1 MANAPVNDWKVPTR
15 TTGLVLFCC
24 WLAILAEGY
33 DVGVLGAVLPALAE
47 YKEWNLSPLQL
58 GGLGSYAL
66 IGMLIGAL
74 FIGTL
79 SDLVGRKRMLLASMV
94 IFTLTQAGAAWAPT
108 PELFGLF
115 RLIGGLGMGGVIP
128 VAAALTI
135 EYSAP
140 NKRSYNY
147 GLMYSGYSLGIVAA
161 ALAALF
167 VLPSGG
173 WRAVIAIGAAPIVL
187 LPIIWKFLPESL
199 EYLESKGRR
208 AEAKVLA
215 AKLQIADYRPMVPVA
230 PSGVQVADPWWKTI
244 TTMFSRKYLQSTV
257 FFWISLFCG
266 LVLVYGLN
274 TWLPSIMKKAGYDLG
289 SSLTFLLV
297 FSLASAIGGLIL
309 GRAADKYGKKLI
321 LVVFY
326 ILGGLGIMLLVFP
339 NTMVVNLLFVAFAGV
354 GSISTSLVLTGYIA
368 DYYPAKIRGTATGW
382 ALSFARLGAISGPLI
397 GGWIAGSKLPFGYN
411 FAIFAGIAVLAAGAV
426 AMIPKR
432 RTEEPVRASA
442 AEGGGQESRMQES
455 RVLDGDAEGESATA
469 GVR

>member
-1 MANAPVNDWKVPTR
+1 MATTTVNDWKVPTR

-47 YKEWNLSPLQL
+47 YKEWSLSPLEL

-79 SDLVGRKRMLLASMV
+79 SDLIGRKKMLIASML
-94 IFTLTQAGAAWAPT
+94 IFSLTQAGAAWAPT

-115 RLIGGLGMGGVIP
+115 RLVGGLGMGGVIP

-140 NKRSYNY
+140 NKRSFNY

-167 VLPSGG
+167 VLPTGG
-173 WRAVIAIGAAPIVL
+173 WRVVIFIGAVPVVL
-187 LPIIWKFLPESL
+187 VPVIWKFLPESL
-199 EYLESKGRR
+199 EFLESKGRK
-208 AEAKVLA
+208 AEARALA
-215 AKLQIADYRPMVPVA
+215 GKLRITDYVPVVPVA
-230 PSGVQVADPWWKTI
+230 SAEQGSSQDPWWKTI
-244 TTMFSRKYLQSTV
+244 TTMFSPTYLRSTV

-266 LVLVYGLN
+266 LLLVYGLN

-339 NTMVVNLLFVAFAGV
+339 NTMVVNLLFVAFAGI

-382 ALSFARLGAISGPLI
+382 ALSFARLGAISGPLM
-397 GGWIAGSKLPFGYN
+397 GGWIAGSNLPFEAN
-411 FAIFAGIAVLAAGAV
+411 FLIFAGIAMLAAGAV
-426 AMIPKR
+426 VMIPKPKSAHPLPAPSGDPD
-432 RTEEPVRASA
+432 EEN
-442 AEGGGQESRMQES
+442 
-455 RVLDGDAEGESATA
+455 TA
-469 GVR
+469 LEAH

>member
-1 MANAPVNDWKVPTR
+1 MAAAPVNTWNVPKR
-15 TTGLVLFCC
+15 TTGVVLLCC

-47 YKEWNLSPLQL
+47 YKEWNLSPLAL

-79 SDLVGRKRMLLASMV
+79 SDLVGRKKMLLASMV
-94 IFTLTQAGAAWAPT
+94 IFTITQAGAAWAPT
-108 PELFGLF
+108 PELFGIF

-167 VLPSGG
+167 VLPLGG
-173 WRAVIAIGAAPIVL
+173 WRAVIAIGAAPVVL
-187 LPIIWKFLPESL
+187 LPVIWKFLPESL
-199 EYLESKGRR
+199 EYLESKGRGS
-208 AEAKVLA
+208 EAKSLA
-215 AKLQIADYRPMVPVA
+215 AKLGITDYRPVVA
-230 PSGVQVADPWWKTI
+230 ANPTGSQAADPWWKTI
-244 TTMFSRKYLQSTV
+244 TTMFSLQYLRSTV

-266 LVLVYGLN
+266 LLLVYGLN

-297 FSLASAIGGLIL
+297 FSLASAIGGLLL

-368 DYYPAKIRGTATGW
+368 DYYPAKVRGTATGW

-397 GGWIAGSKLPFGYN
+397 GGWIAGSKLPFEAN
-411 FAIFAGIAVLAAGAV
+411 FGIFAGIAVLAAAAV
-426 AMIPKR
+426 ALIPKPQP
-432 RTEEPVRASA
+432 EVPVA
-442 AEGGGQESRMQES
+442 A
-455 RVLDGDAEGESATA
+455 VDVDPDDAAVGA
-469 GVR
+469 R

>member
-1 MANAPVNDWKVPTR
+1 MATAPVNNWNVPQK

-33 DVGVLGAVLPALAE
+33 DVGVLGAILPALAE
-47 YKEWNLSPLQL
+47 YKEWNLSPLAL

-79 SDLVGRKRMLLASMV
+79 SDLVGRKKMLLASMA

-167 VLPSGG
+167 VLPMGG
-173 WRAVIAIGAAPIVL
+173 WRAVVAIGAAPVVL
-187 LPIIWKFLPESL
+187 IPIIWKFLPESL
-199 EYLESKGRR
+199 EFLESKGRKT
-208 AEAKVLA
+208 EAKALA
-215 AKLQIADYRPMVPVA
+215 TKLNISNYAPVVAVA
-230 PSGVQVADPWWKTI
+230 PNAGVQADPWWKTI
-244 TTMFSRKYLQSTV
+244 TTMFSKKYLRSTV

-297 FSLASAIGGLIL
+297 FSLASAIGGLLL

-368 DYYPAKIRGTATGW
+368 DYYPAKVRGTATGW

-397 GGWIAGSKLPFGYN
+397 GGWIAGSKLPFEAN

-426 AMIPKR
+426 AMIPKPQP
-432 RTEEPVRASA
+432 EVPVAVVDVDPDDATVSA
-442 AEGGGQESRMQES
+442 R
-455 RVLDGDAEGESATA
+455 
-469 GVR
+469 

>member
-1 MANAPVNDWKVPTR
+1 MATAPVNDWNVPKK

-33 DVGVLGAVLPALAE
+33 DVGVLGAILPALAE
-47 YKEWNLSPLQL
+47 YKEWNLSPLAL

-79 SDLVGRKRMLLASMV
+79 SDLVGRKKMLLASMA

-167 VLPSGG
+167 VLPMGG
-173 WRAVIAIGAAPIVL
+173 WRAVIAIGAAPVVL
-187 LPIIWKFLPESL
+187 IPVIWKFLPESL
-199 EYLESKGRR
+199 EFLESKGRKS
-208 AEAKVLA
+208 EAKALA
-215 AKLQIADYRPMVPVA
+215 AKLNISNYKPVVAVA
-230 PSGVQVADPWWKTI
+230 PAVPAAQGGLVDPWWKTI
-244 TTMFSRKYLQSTV
+244 TTMFSRKYLRSTV

-297 FSLASAIGGLIL
+297 FSLASAIGGLLL

-368 DYYPAKIRGTATGW
+368 DYYPAKVRGTATGW

-397 GGWIAGSKLPFGYN
+397 GGWIAGSKLPFEAN

-426 AMIPKR
+426 AMIPKPQP
-432 RTEEPVRASA
+432 EVAVAAVDVDPNDAAVSA
-442 AEGGGQESRMQES
+442 R
-455 RVLDGDAEGESATA
+455 
-469 GVR
+469 

>member
-1 MANAPVNDWKVPTR
+1 MATAPVNNWNVPKK

-33 DVGVLGAVLPALAE
+33 DVGVLGAILPALAE
-47 YKEWNLSPLQL
+47 YKEWNLSPLAL

-79 SDLVGRKRMLLASMV
+79 SDLVGRKKMLLASMV
-94 IFTLTQAGAAWAPT
+94 IFTITQAGAAWAPT
-108 PELFGLF
+108 PELFGIF

-167 VLPSGG
+167 VLPVGG
-173 WRAVIAIGAAPIVL
+173 WRAVIAIGAAPVVL

-199 EYLESKGRR
+199 EFLESKGRKS
-208 AEAKVLA
+208 EAKALA
-215 AKLQIADYRPMVPVA
+215 AKLNIADYKPVVPVA
-230 PSGVQVADPWWKTI
+230 PAAGVQADPWWKTI
-244 TTMFSRKYLQSTV
+244 TTMFSRKYLRSTV

-297 FSLASAIGGLIL
+297 FSLASAIGGLLL

-368 DYYPAKIRGTATGW
+368 DYYPAKVRGTATGW

-397 GGWIAGSKLPFGYN
+397 GGWIAGSKLPFEAN

-426 AMIPKR
+426 AMIPKPQP
-432 RTEEPVRASA
+432 EAPIAAVDVDPDDVALSA
-442 AEGGGQESRMQES
+442 R
-455 RVLDGDAEGESATA
+455 
-469 GVR
+469 

>member
-1 MANAPVNDWKVPTR
+1 MDPGVGCCIGFGEVAVATAPVNDWNVPKK

-47 YKEWNLSPLQL
+47 YKEWNLSPLAL

-79 SDLVGRKRMLLASMV
+79 SDLVGRKKMLLASMV
-94 IFTLTQAGAAWAPT
+94 IFTITQAGAAWAPT

-140 NKRSYNY
+140 NKRSFNY

-167 VLPSGG
+167 VLPLGG

-187 LPIIWKFLPESL
+187 LPVIWKFLPESL
-199 EYLESKGRR
+199 EYLETKGRR
-208 AEAKVLA
+208 SEAKALA
-215 AKLQIADYRPMVPVA
+215 ATLQIADYRPVVPAAPVA
-230 PSGVQVADPWWKTI
+230 NGGPADPWWKTI
-244 TTMFSRKYLQSTV
+244 TTMFSRKYLRSTV

-297 FSLASAIGGLIL
+297 FSLASAIGGLLL

-368 DYYPAKIRGTATGW
+368 DYYPAKVRGTATGW

-397 GGWIAGSKLPFGYN
+397 GGWIAGSKLPFEAN

-426 AMIPKR
+426 AMIPKPQP
-432 RTEEPVRASA
+432 EVPVA
-442 AEGGGQESRMQES
+442 AVDVDPDDVTVST
-455 RVLDGDAEGESATA
+455 V
-469 GVR
+469 

>member
-1 MANAPVNDWKVPTR
+1 MATAPVNDWNVPKK

-47 YKEWNLSPLQL
+47 YKEWNLSPLAL

-79 SDLVGRKRMLLASMV
+79 SDLVGRKKMLLASMV
-94 IFTLTQAGAAWAPT
+94 IFTITQAGAAWAPT
-108 PELFGLF
+108 PELFGIF

-167 VLPSGG
+167 VLPLGG

-199 EYLESKGRR
+199 EYLESKGRKS
-208 AEAKVLA
+208 EAKALA
-215 AKLQIADYRPMVPVA
+215 ASLQIANYRPVVPAAPVA
-230 PSGVQVADPWWKTI
+230 QGGPADPWWKTI
-244 TTMFSRKYLQSTV
+244 TTMFSRKYLRSTV

-297 FSLASAIGGLIL
+297 FSLASAIGGLLL
-309 GRAADKYGKKLI
+309 GRAADRYGKKLI

-368 DYYPAKIRGTATGW
+368 DYYPAKVRGTATGW

-397 GGWIAGSKLPFGYN
+397 GGWIAGSKLPFEAN

-426 AMIPKR
+426 ALIPKPQP
-432 RTEEPVRASA
+432 EVPVA
-442 AEGGGQESRMQES
+442 AVE
-455 RVLDGDAEGESATA
+455 VDPDDAAVST
-469 GVR
+469 R

>member
-1 MANAPVNDWKVPTR
+1 MAAAPVNTWNVPKR
-15 TTGLVLFCC
+15 TTGVVLFCC

-47 YKEWNLSPLQL
+47 YKEWNLSPLAL

-79 SDLVGRKRMLLASMV
+79 SDLVGRKKMLLASMI
-94 IFTLTQAGAAWAPT
+94 IFTVTQAGAAWAPT
-108 PELFGLF
+108 PELFGFF
-115 RLIGGLGMGGVIP
+115 RLVGGLGMGGVIP

-161 ALAALF
+161 ALAALL
-167 VLPSGG
+167 VLPMGG
-173 WRAVIAIGAAPIVL
+173 WRMVIAIGAAPVVL
-187 LPIIWKFLPESL
+187 LPVIWKFLPESL
-199 EYLESKGRR
+199 EYLESKGRGS
-208 AEAKVLA
+208 EAKALA
-215 AKLQIADYRPMVPVA
+215 AKLGITDYKPVVPVA
-230 PSGVQVADPWWKTI
+230 PTAAQAADPWWKTI
-244 TTMFSRKYLQSTV
+244 TAMFSMRYLRSTV

-266 LVLVYGLN
+266 LLLVYGLN

-297 FSLASAIGGLIL
+297 FSLASAIGGLLL

-339 NTMVVNLLFVAFAGV
+339 NTMVVNLLFVAFAGI

-368 DYYPAKIRGTATGW
+368 DYYPAKVRGTATGW

-397 GGWIAGSKLPFGYN
+397 GGWIAGSKLPFEAN
-411 FAIFAGIAVLAAGAV
+411 FAIFAGIAVLAAVAV
-426 AMIPKR
+426 ALIPKPQP
-432 RTEEPVRASA
+432 EQPVA
-442 AEGGGQESRMQES
+442 AEDP
-455 RVLDGDAEGESATA
+455 DGRNAAIGA
-469 GVR
+469 R

>member
-1 MANAPVNDWKVPTR
+1 MAAAPLNTWNVPKR
-15 TTGLVLFCC
+15 TTGVVLLCC

-47 YKEWNLSPLQL
+47 YKEWNLSPLAL

-79 SDLVGRKRMLLASMV
+79 SDLVGRKKMLLASMI
-94 IFTLTQAGAAWAPT
+94 IFTVTQAGAAWAPT

-167 VLPSGG
+167 VLPLGG
-173 WRAVIAIGAAPIVL
+173 WRAVIAIGAAPVIL
-187 LPIIWKFLPESL
+187 LPVIWKFLPESL
-199 EYLESKGRR
+199 EYLESKGRSS
-208 AEAKVLA
+208 EAKTLA
-215 AKLQIADYRPMVPVA
+215 ARLGITDYRPVVA
-230 PSGVQVADPWWKTI
+230 AKPISNQAADPWWKTI
-244 TTMFSRKYLQSTV
+244 TTMFSLQYLRSTV

-266 LVLVYGLN
+266 LLLVYGLN

-297 FSLASAIGGLIL
+297 FSLASAIGGLLL

-339 NTMVVNLLFVAFAGV
+339 NTMVVNLLLVAFAGV

-368 DYYPAKIRGTATGW
+368 DYYPAKVRGTATGW

-397 GGWIAGSKLPFGYN
+397 GGWIAGSKLPFEAN
-411 FAIFAGIAVLAAGAV
+411 FGIFAGIAVLAAAAV
-426 AMIPKR
+426 ALIPKPQQEAR
-432 RTEEPVRASA
+432 VTE
-442 AEGGGQESRMQES
+442 GK
-455 RVLDGDAEGESATA
+455 ATA
-469 GVR
+469 DPDEQDAAVSVG

>member
-1 MANAPVNDWKVPTR
+1 MANAPANDWKVPTR

-47 YKEWNLSPLQL
+47 YKEWNLSPLAL

-66 IGMLIGAL
+66 VGMLIGAL

-79 SDLVGRKRMLLASMV
+79 SDLVGRKKMLLASMA
-94 IFTLTQAGAAWAPT
+94 IFTVTQAGAAWAPT

-140 NKRSYNY
+140 NRRSFNY

-167 VLPSGG
+167 VLPLGG
-173 WRAVIAIGAAPIVL
+173 WRAVIAIGAAPVVL
-187 LPIIWKFLPESL
+187 IPIIWKFLPESL
-199 EYLESKGRR
+199 EYFESKGRR
-208 AEAKVLA
+208 TEAKALA
-215 AKLQIADYRPMVPVA
+215 AKLQIADYRPVALPVPAASGSVA
-230 PSGVQVADPWWKTI
+230 EPWWKTI
-244 TTMFSRKYLQSTV
+244 TTMFSGKYLRSTV

-397 GGWIAGSKLPFGYN
+397 GGWIAGSKLPFEAN
-411 FAIFAGIAVLAAGAV
+411 FGIFAGIAVLAAAAV
-426 AMIPKR
+426 ALIPKPQPEPMVAAAAAGSDP
-432 RTEEPVRASA
+432 EE
-442 AEGGGQESRMQES
+442 
-455 RVLDGDAEGESATA
+455 ESAGIGA
-469 GVR
+469 R

>member
-1 MANAPVNDWKVPTR
+1 MATAPVNNWNVPQK

-33 DVGVLGAVLPALAE
+33 DVGVLGAILPALAE
-47 YKEWNLSPLQL
+47 YKEWNLSPLAL

-79 SDLVGRKRMLLASMV
+79 SDLVGRKKMLLASMA

-167 VLPSGG
+167 VLPMGG
-173 WRAVIAIGAAPIVL
+173 WRAVVAIGAAPVVL
-187 LPIIWKFLPESL
+187 IPIIWKFLPESL
-199 EYLESKGRR
+199 EFLESKGRKT
-208 AEAKVLA
+208 EAKALA
-215 AKLQIADYRPMVPVA
+215 TKLNISNYAPVVAVA
-230 PSGVQVADPWWKTI
+230 PKAGVQADPWWKTI
-244 TTMFSRKYLQSTV
+244 TTMFSKKYLRSTV

-297 FSLASAIGGLIL
+297 FSLASAIGGLLL

-368 DYYPAKIRGTATGW
+368 DYYPAKVRGTATGW

-397 GGWIAGSKLPFGYN
+397 GGWIAGSKLPFEAN

-426 AMIPKR
+426 AMIPKPQP
-432 RTEEPVRASA
+432 EVPVAVVDVDPDDATVSA
-442 AEGGGQESRMQES
+442 R
-455 RVLDGDAEGESATA
+455 
-469 GVR
+469 

>member
-1 MANAPVNDWKVPTR
+1 MATTPVNDWNVPKK

-47 YKEWNLSPLQL
+47 YKEWNLSPLAL

-79 SDLVGRKRMLLASMV
+79 SDLVGRKKMLLASMV
-94 IFTLTQAGAAWAPT
+94 IFTITQAGAAWAPT
-108 PELFGLF
+108 PELFGIF

-167 VLPSGG
+167 VLPLGG

-199 EYLESKGRR
+199 EYLESKGRKS
-208 AEAKVLA
+208 EAKALA
-215 AKLQIADYRPMVPVA
+215 ASLRIANYRPVVPAAPVA
-230 PSGVQVADPWWKTI
+230 QGGPVDPWWKTI
-244 TTMFSRKYLQSTV
+244 TTMFSRKYLRSTV

-297 FSLASAIGGLIL
+297 FSLASAIGGLLL
-309 GRAADKYGKKLI
+309 GRAADRYGKKLI

-368 DYYPAKIRGTATGW
+368 DYYPAKVRGTATGW

-397 GGWIAGSKLPFGYN
+397 GGWIAGSKLPFEAN

-426 AMIPKR
+426 ALIPKPQP
-432 RTEEPVRASA
+432 EVPVTAVEVDPDDA
-442 AEGGGQESRMQES
+442 AVSTR
-455 RVLDGDAEGESATA
+455 
-469 GVR
+469 

>member
-1 MANAPVNDWKVPTR
+1 MATAPLNTWNVPR
-15 TTGLVLFCC
+15 KTTGLVLFCC

-33 DVGVLGAVLPALAE
+33 DVGVLGAILPALAE
-47 YKEWNLSPLQL
+47 YKEWNLSPLAL

-79 SDLVGRKRMLLASMV
+79 SDLVGRKKMLLASMA

-167 VLPSGG
+167 VLPMGG
-173 WRAVIAIGAAPIVL
+173 WRAVIAIGAAPVVL
-187 LPIIWKFLPESL
+187 IPIIWKFLPESL
-199 EYLESKGRR
+199 EFLESKGRKS
-208 AEAKVLA
+208 EAKALA
-215 AKLQIADYRPMVPVA
+215 TKLNISNYTPVFAVA
-230 PSGVQVADPWWKTI
+230 PKAGVQADPWWKTI
-244 TTMFSRKYLQSTV
+244 TTMFSRKYLRSTV

-297 FSLASAIGGLIL
+297 FSLASAIGGLLL

-368 DYYPAKIRGTATGW
+368 DYYPAKVRGTATGW

-397 GGWIAGSKLPFGYN
+397 GGWIAGSKLPFEAN

-426 AMIPKR
+426 AMIPKPQP
-432 RTEEPVRASA
+432 EVPVA
-442 AEGGGQESRMQES
+442 A
-455 RVLDGDAEGESATA
+455 VDVDPDDATVGA
-469 GVR
+469 R

>member
-1 MANAPVNDWKVPTR
+1 MAAAPATSWNVPKR
-15 TTGLVLFCC
+15 STGIVLFCC

-47 YKEWNLSPLQL
+47 YKEWNLSPLAL

-66 IGMLIGAL
+66 VGMLIGAL

-79 SDLVGRKRMLLASMV
+79 SDLVGRKKMLLASMA

-115 RLIGGLGMGGVIP
+115 RLVGGLGMGGVIP

-140 NKRSYNY
+140 NKRSFNY

-167 VLPSGG
+167 VLPLGG
-173 WRAVIAIGAAPIVL
+173 WRAVVAIGALPFL
-187 LPIIWKFLPESL
+187 LIPVIWKLLPESL

-208 AEAKVLA
+208 SEAKALA
-215 AKLQIADYRPMVPVA
+215 AKLRITDYAPVA
-230 PSGVQVADPWWKTI
+230 APAPAAGGAAAEPWWRTI
-244 TTMFSRKYLQSTV
+244 TTMFSSKYLRSTV

-297 FSLASAIGGLIL
+297 FSLASAIGGLLL

-368 DYYPAKIRGTATGW
+368 DYYPAKVRGTATGW

-397 GGWIAGSKLPFGYN
+397 GGWIAGSKLPFEAN
-411 FAIFAGIAVLAAGAV
+411 FAIFAGIAVLAAAAV
-426 AMIPKR
+426 AMIPKPQP
-432 RTEEPVRASA
+432 EPVVFSTTA
-442 AEGGGQESRMQES
+442 
-455 RVLDGDAEGESATA
+455 DGDPDEEVA
-469 GVR
+469 GIGAR

>member
-1 MANAPVNDWKVPTR
+1 MAAASVNTWNVPKR
-15 TTGLVLFCC
+15 TTGVVLFCC

-47 YKEWNLSPLQL
+47 YKEWNLSPLAL

-79 SDLVGRKRMLLASMV
+79 SDLVGRKKMLLASMA

-108 PELFGLF
+108 PEIFGIF

-167 VLPSGG
+167 VLPLGG
-173 WRAVIAIGAAPIVL
+173 WRAVIAIGAVPVL
-187 LPIIWKFLPESL
+187 LIPVIWKFLPESL

-208 AEAKVLA
+208 SEAEALA
-215 AKLQIADYRPMVPVA
+215 SKLRISDYRPTVA
-230 PSGVQVADPWWKTI
+230 AATPGSKTAPADPWWKTI
-244 TTMFSRKYLQSTV
+244 TTMFSLKYLRSTV

-309 GRAADKYGKKLI
+309 GRAADRYGKKLI

-339 NTMVVNLLFVAFAGV
+339 NTMVVNLLFVAFAGI

-368 DYYPAKIRGTATGW
+368 DYYPAKVRGTATGW

-397 GGWIAGSKLPFGYN
+397 GGWIAGSKLPFEAN
-411 FAIFAGIAVLAAGAV
+411 FAIFAGIAVVAAAAV
-426 AMIPKR
+426 ALIPKPQP
-432 RTEEPVRASA
+432 EQPVAAASTDPE
-442 AEGGGQESRMQES
+442 AE
-455 RVLDGDAEGESATA
+455 DANVPA
-469 GVR
+469 R

>member
-1 MANAPVNDWKVPTR
+1 MATAPLNTWNVPR
-15 TTGLVLFCC
+15 KTTGLVLFCC

-33 DVGVLGAVLPALAE
+33 DVGVLGAILPALAE
-47 YKEWNLSPLQL
+47 YKEWNLSPLAL

-79 SDLVGRKRMLLASMV
+79 SDLVGRKKMLLASMA

-167 VLPSGG
+167 VLPMGG
-173 WRAVIAIGAAPIVL
+173 WRAVIAIGAAPVVL
-187 LPIIWKFLPESL
+187 IPIIWKFLPESL
-199 EYLESKGRR
+199 EFLESKGRKT
-208 AEAKVLA
+208 EAKALA
-215 AKLQIADYRPMVPVA
+215 TKLNISNYTPVVAVA
-230 PSGVQVADPWWKTI
+230 PKAGVQADPWWKTI
-244 TTMFSRKYLQSTV
+244 TTMFSRKYLRSTV

-297 FSLASAIGGLIL
+297 FSLASAIGGLLL

-368 DYYPAKIRGTATGW
+368 DYYPAKVRGTATGW

-397 GGWIAGSKLPFGYN
+397 GGWIAGSKLPFEAN

-426 AMIPKR
+426 AMIPKPQP
-432 RTEEPVRASA
+432 EVPVAAVDVDPDDVAVSA
-442 AEGGGQESRMQES
+442 R
-455 RVLDGDAEGESATA
+455 
-469 GVR
+469 

>member
-1 MANAPVNDWKVPTR
+1 MATAPVNNWNVPKK

-33 DVGVLGAVLPALAE
+33 DVGVLGAILPALAE
-47 YKEWNLSPLQL
+47 YKEWNLSPLAL

-79 SDLVGRKRMLLASMV
+79 SDLVGRKKMLLASMV
-94 IFTLTQAGAAWAPT
+94 IFTITQAGAAWAPT
-108 PELFGLF
+108 PELFGIF

-167 VLPSGG
+167 VLPVGG
-173 WRAVIAIGAAPIVL
+173 WRAVIAIGAAPVVL

-199 EYLESKGRR
+199 EFLESKGRKS
-208 AEAKVLA
+208 EAKALA
-215 AKLQIADYRPMVPVA
+215 AKLNIADYKPVVPVA
-230 PSGVQVADPWWKTI
+230 PAAGVQADPWWKTI
-244 TTMFSRKYLQSTV
+244 TTMFSRKYLRSTV

-297 FSLASAIGGLIL
+297 FSLASAIGGLLL

-368 DYYPAKIRGTATGW
+368 DYYPAKVRGTATGW

-397 GGWIAGSKLPFGYN
+397 GGWIAGSKLPFEAN

-426 AMIPKR
+426 AMIPKPQPEAP
-432 RTEEPVRASA
+432 TAAVDVDPDDVALSA
-442 AEGGGQESRMQES
+442 R
-455 RVLDGDAEGESATA
+455 
-469 GVR
+469 

>member
-1 MANAPVNDWKVPTR
+1 MDPGVGCCIGFGEVAVATAPVNDWNVPKK

-47 YKEWNLSPLQL
+47 YKEWNLSPLAL

-79 SDLVGRKRMLLASMV
+79 SDLVGRKKMLLASMV
-94 IFTLTQAGAAWAPT
+94 IFTITQAGAAWAPT

-140 NKRSYNY
+140 NKRSFNY

-167 VLPSGG
+167 VLPLGG

-187 LPIIWKFLPESL
+187 LPVIWKFLPESL
-199 EYLESKGRR
+199 EYLETKGRR
-208 AEAKVLA
+208 SEAKALA
-215 AKLQIADYRPMVPVA
+215 ATLQIADYRPVVPAA
-230 PSGVQVADPWWKTI
+230 PIANGGPADPWWKTI
-244 TTMFSRKYLQSTV
+244 TTMFSRKYLRSTV

-297 FSLASAIGGLIL
+297 FSLASAIGGLLL

-368 DYYPAKIRGTATGW
+368 DYYPAKVRGTATGW

-397 GGWIAGSKLPFGYN
+397 GGWIAGSKLPFEAN

-426 AMIPKR
+426 AMIPKPQP
-432 RTEEPVRASA
+432 EVPVA
-442 AEGGGQESRMQES
+442 AVDVDPDDVTVST
-455 RVLDGDAEGESATA
+455 V
-469 GVR
+469 

>member
-1 MANAPVNDWKVPTR
+1 MATAPVNNWNVPKK

-33 DVGVLGAVLPALAE
+33 DVGVLGAILPALAE
-47 YKEWNLSPLQL
+47 YKEWNLSPLAL

-79 SDLVGRKRMLLASMV
+79 SDLVGRKKMLLASMA

-167 VLPSGG
+167 VLPMGG
-173 WRAVIAIGAAPIVL
+173 WRAVIAIGAAPVVL
-187 LPIIWKFLPESL
+187 IPIIWKFLPESL
-199 EYLESKGRR
+199 EFLESKGRKTEAR
-208 AEAKVLA
+208 ALA
-215 AKLQIADYRPMVPVA
+215 TKLNIANYTPVVPVA
-230 PSGVQVADPWWKTI
+230 PAADGQADPWWKTI
-244 TTMFSRKYLQSTV
+244 TTMFSPKYLRSTV

-297 FSLASAIGGLIL
+297 FSLASAIGGLLL

-368 DYYPAKIRGTATGW
+368 DYYPAKVRGTATGW

-397 GGWIAGSKLPFGYN
+397 GGWIAGSKLPFEAN

-432 RTEEPVRASA
+432 QPEVPVA
-442 AEGGGQESRMQES
+442 AVEVDS
-455 RVLDGDAEGESATA
+455 DDATVNA
-469 GVR
+469 R

>member
-1 MANAPVNDWKVPTR
+1 MATAPVNDWNVPTK

-24 WLAILAEGY
+24 WIAILAEGY

-47 YKEWNLSPLQL
+47 YKEWNLSPLAL

-79 SDLVGRKRMLLASMV
+79 SDLVGRKKMLLASMV
-94 IFTLTQAGAAWAPT
+94 IFTITQAGAAWAPT

-167 VLPSGG
+167 VLPLGA
-173 WRAVIAIGAAPIVL
+173 WRAVIAIGAAPVVL

-208 AEAKVLA
+208 AEAKALA
-215 AKLQIADYRPMVPVA
+215 AKLDIRDYRPVVQTAPVA
-230 PSGVQVADPWWKTI
+230 GVQADPWWKTI
-244 TTMFSRKYLQSTV
+244 TTMFSRKYLRSTV

-297 FSLASAIGGLIL
+297 FSLASAIGGLLL

-368 DYYPAKIRGTATGW
+368 DYYPAKVRGTATGW

-397 GGWIAGSKLPFGYN
+397 GGWIAGSKLPFEAN

-426 AMIPKR
+426 ALIPKPQP
-432 RTEEPVRASA
+432 EVPVAALGVDPDDVAVSA
-442 AEGGGQESRMQES
+442 R
-455 RVLDGDAEGESATA
+455 
-469 GVR
+469 

>member
-1 MANAPVNDWKVPTR
+1 MATAPVNNWNVPQK

-33 DVGVLGAVLPALAE
+33 DVGVLGAILPALAE
-47 YKEWNLSPLQL
+47 YKEWNLSPLAL

-79 SDLVGRKRMLLASMV
+79 SDLVGRKKMLLASMA

-167 VLPSGG
+167 VLPMGG
-173 WRAVIAIGAAPIVL
+173 WRAVVAIGAAPVVL
-187 LPIIWKFLPESL
+187 IPIIWKFLPESL
-199 EYLESKGRR
+199 EFLESKGRKT
-208 AEAKVLA
+208 EAKALA
-215 AKLQIADYRPMVPVA
+215 TKLNISNYTPVVAVA
-230 PSGVQVADPWWKTI
+230 PAAGVQADPWWKTI
-244 TTMFSRKYLQSTV
+244 TTMFSKKYLRSTV

-297 FSLASAIGGLIL
+297 FSLASAIGGLLL

-368 DYYPAKIRGTATGW
+368 DYYPAKVRGTATGW

-397 GGWIAGSKLPFGYN
+397 GGWIAGSKLPFEAN

-426 AMIPKR
+426 AMIPKPQP
-432 RTEEPVRASA
+432 EVPVAVVDVDPDDATVSA
-442 AEGGGQESRMQES
+442 R
-455 RVLDGDAEGESATA
+455 
-469 GVR
+469 

>member
-1 MANAPVNDWKVPTR
+1 MATPTVNDWKVPTR

-47 YKEWNLSPLQL
+47 YKEWSLSPLQL

-79 SDLVGRKRMLLASMV
+79 SDLVGRKKMLIASML
-94 IFTLTQAGAAWAPT
+94 IFSLTQAGAAWAPT

-115 RLIGGLGMGGVIP
+115 RLVGGLGMGGVIP

-140 NKRSYNY
+140 NKRSFNY

-167 VLPSGG
+167 VLPTGG
-173 WRAVIAIGAAPIVL
+173 WRAVIFIGAVPVL
-187 LPIIWKFLPESL
+187 LVPVLWKFLPESL
-199 EYLESKGRR
+199 EFLESKGRK
-208 AEAKVLA
+208 AEAKALA
-215 AKLQIADYRPMVPVA
+215 AKLHITDYVPVVPVA
-230 PSGVQVADPWWKTI
+230 SRQQGSSPDPWWKTI
-244 TTMFSRKYLQSTV
+244 TTMFSPAYLRSTV

-266 LVLVYGLN
+266 LLLVYGLN

-326 ILGGLGIMLLVFP
+326 ILGGLGIMLLIFP
-339 NTMVVNLLFVAFAGV
+339 NTMVVNLLFVAFAGI

-397 GGWIAGSKLPFGYN
+397 GGWIAGSNLPFEAN
-411 FAIFAGIAVLAAGAV
+411 FVIFAGIAMLAAGAV
-426 AMIPKR
+426 VMIPKPKSPSPVPAPSGDPD
-432 RTEEPVRASA
+432 EENALEA
-442 AEGGGQESRMQES
+442 H
-455 RVLDGDAEGESATA
+455 
-469 GVR
+469 

>member
-1 MANAPVNDWKVPTR
+1 MATAPLNTWNVPR
-15 TTGLVLFCC
+15 KTTGLVLFCC

-33 DVGVLGAVLPALAE
+33 DVGVLGAILPALAE
-47 YKEWNLSPLQL
+47 YKEWNLSPLAL

-79 SDLVGRKRMLLASMV
+79 SDLVGRKKMLLASMA

-167 VLPSGG
+167 VLPMGG
-173 WRAVIAIGAAPIVL
+173 WRAVVAIGAAPVVL
-187 LPIIWKFLPESL
+187 IPIIWKFLPESL
-199 EYLESKGRR
+199 EFLESKGRKS
-208 AEAKVLA
+208 EAKALA
-215 AKLQIADYRPMVPVA
+215 AKLNIADYRPVVPVA
-230 PSGVQVADPWWKTI
+230 PAAPGAQGGQADPWWKTI
-244 TTMFSRKYLQSTV
+244 TTMFSRKYLRSTV

-297 FSLASAIGGLIL
+297 FSLASAIGGLLL

-368 DYYPAKIRGTATGW
+368 DYYPAKVRGTATGW

-397 GGWIAGSKLPFGYN
+397 GGWIAASKLPFEAN

-426 AMIPKR
+426 AMIPKPQP
-432 RTEEPVRASA
+432 EVPVAAVDVDPDDVAVSA
-442 AEGGGQESRMQES
+442 R
-455 RVLDGDAEGESATA
+455 
-469 GVR
+469 

>member
-1 MANAPVNDWKVPTR
+1 MDPGVGCCIGFGEVAVATAPVNDWNVPKK

-47 YKEWNLSPLQL
+47 YKEWNLSPLAL

-79 SDLVGRKRMLLASMV
+79 SDLVGRKKMLLASMV
-94 IFTLTQAGAAWAPT
+94 IFTITQAGAAWAPT

-140 NKRSYNY
+140 NKRSFNY

-167 VLPSGG
+167 VLPLGG

-187 LPIIWKFLPESL
+187 LPVIWKFLPESL
-199 EYLESKGRR
+199 EYLETKGRR
-208 AEAKVLA
+208 SEAKALA
-215 AKLQIADYRPMVPVA
+215 ATLQIADYRPVVPAAPVA
-230 PSGVQVADPWWKTI
+230 NGGPADPWWKTI
-244 TTMFSRKYLQSTV
+244 TTMFSRKYLRSTV

-297 FSLASAIGGLIL
+297 FSLASAIGGLLL

-368 DYYPAKIRGTATGW
+368 DYYPAKVRGTATGW
-382 ALSFARLGAISGPLI
+382 ALGFARLGAISGPLI
-397 GGWIAGSKLPFGYN
+397 GGWIAGSKLPFEAN

-426 AMIPKR
+426 AMIPKPQP
-432 RTEEPVRASA
+432 EVPVA
-442 AEGGGQESRMQES
+442 AVDVDPDDVTVST
-455 RVLDGDAEGESATA
+455 V
-469 GVR
+469 

>member
-1 MANAPVNDWKVPTR
+1 VAAAPVNTWNVPKR
-15 TTGLVLFCC
+15 TTGVVLLCC

-47 YKEWNLSPLQL
+47 YKEWNLSPLAL

-79 SDLVGRKRMLLASMV
+79 SDLVGRKKMLLASMI

-108 PELFGLF
+108 PELFGFF

-167 VLPSGG
+167 VLPLGG
-173 WRAVIAIGAAPIVL
+173 WRAVIAIGAAPVVL
-187 LPIIWKFLPESL
+187 LPVIWKFLPESL
-199 EYLESKGRR
+199 EYLESKGRGS
-208 AEAKVLA
+208 EARSLA
-215 AKLQIADYRPMVPVA
+215 AKLGITDYRPVVVAKPAAGGPV
-230 PSGVQVADPWWKTI
+230 DPWWKTI
-244 TTMFSRKYLQSTV
+244 TTMFSLQYLRSTV

-266 LVLVYGLN
+266 LLLVYGLN

-297 FSLASAIGGLIL
+297 FSLASAIGGLLL

-368 DYYPAKIRGTATGW
+368 DYYPAKVRGTATGW

-397 GGWIAGSKLPFGYN
+397 GGWIAGSKLPFEAN
-411 FAIFAGIAVLAAGAV
+411 FGIFAGIAVLAAVAV
-426 AMIPKR
+426 ALIPKPQP
-432 RTEEPVRASA
+432 EAPVA
-442 AEGGGQESRMQES
+442 A
-455 RVLDGDAEGESATA
+455 VDVDPDDAAIGA
-469 GVR
+469 R

>member
-1 MANAPVNDWKVPTR
+1 MATAPVNDWNVPKK

-33 DVGVLGAVLPALAE
+33 DVGVLGAILPALAE
-47 YKEWNLSPLQL
+47 YKEWNLSPLAL

-79 SDLVGRKRMLLASMV
+79 SDLVGRKKMLLASMA

-167 VLPSGG
+167 VLPMGG
-173 WRAVIAIGAAPIVL
+173 WRAVIAIGAAPVVL
-187 LPIIWKFLPESL
+187 IPVIWKFLPESL
-199 EYLESKGRR
+199 EFLESKGRKS
-208 AEAKVLA
+208 EAKALA
-215 AKLQIADYRPMVPVA
+215 AKLNISNYKPVVAVA
-230 PSGVQVADPWWKTI
+230 PAVPAAQGGQVDPWWKTI
-244 TTMFSRKYLQSTV
+244 TTMFSRKYLRSTV

-297 FSLASAIGGLIL
+297 FSLASAIGGLLL

-368 DYYPAKIRGTATGW
+368 DYYPAKVRGTATGW

-397 GGWIAGSKLPFGYN
+397 GGWIAGSKLPFEAN

-426 AMIPKR
+426 AMIPKPQP
-432 RTEEPVRASA
+432 EVAVAAVDVDPNDAAVSA
-442 AEGGGQESRMQES
+442 R
-455 RVLDGDAEGESATA
+455 
-469 GVR
+469 

>member
-1 MANAPVNDWKVPTR
+1 MATAPVNNWNVPKK

-33 DVGVLGAVLPALAE
+33 DVGVLGAILPALAE
-47 YKEWNLSPLQL
+47 YKEWNLSPLAL

-79 SDLVGRKRMLLASMV
+79 SDLVGRKKMLLASMA

-167 VLPSGG
+167 VLPMGG
-173 WRAVIAIGAAPIVL
+173 WRAVVAIGAAPVVL
-187 LPIIWKFLPESL
+187 IPIIWKFLPESL
-199 EYLESKGRR
+199 EFLESKGRKT
-208 AEAKVLA
+208 EAKALA
-215 AKLQIADYRPMVPVA
+215 TKLNISNYAPVVAVA
-230 PSGVQVADPWWKTI
+230 PKAGVQADPWWKTI
-244 TTMFSRKYLQSTV
+244 TTMFSKKYLRSTV

-297 FSLASAIGGLIL
+297 FSLASAIGGLLL

-368 DYYPAKIRGTATGW
+368 DYYPAKVRGTATGW

-397 GGWIAGSKLPFGYN
+397 GGWIAGSKLPFEAN

-426 AMIPKR
+426 AMIPKPQP
-432 RTEEPVRASA
+432 EVPVAVVDVDPDDATVSA
-442 AEGGGQESRMQES
+442 R
-455 RVLDGDAEGESATA
+455 
-469 GVR
+469 

>member
-1 MANAPVNDWKVPTR
+1 MATAPLNTWNVPR
-15 TTGLVLFCC
+15 KTTGLVLFCC

-33 DVGVLGAVLPALAE
+33 DVGVLGAILPALAE
-47 YKEWNLSPLQL
+47 YKEWNLSPLAL

-79 SDLVGRKRMLLASMV
+79 SDLVGRKKMLLASMA

-167 VLPSGG
+167 VLPMGG
-173 WRAVIAIGAAPIVL
+173 WRAVIAIGAAPVVL
-187 LPIIWKFLPESL
+187 IPIIWKFLPESL
-199 EYLESKGRR
+199 EFLESKGRKT
-208 AEAKVLA
+208 EAKALA
-215 AKLQIADYRPMVPVA
+215 TKLNISNYTPVVAVA
-230 PSGVQVADPWWKTI
+230 PKAGVQADPWWKTI
-244 TTMFSRKYLQSTV
+244 TTMFSRKYLRSTV

-297 FSLASAIGGLIL
+297 FSLASAIGGLLL

-368 DYYPAKIRGTATGW
+368 DYYPAKVRGTATGW

-397 GGWIAGSKLPFGYN
+397 GGWIAGSKLPFEAN

-426 AMIPKR
+426 AMIPKPQP
-432 RTEEPVRASA
+432 EVPVA
-442 AEGGGQESRMQES
+442 A
-455 RVLDGDAEGESATA
+455 VDVDPDDATVGA
-469 GVR
+469 R

>member
-1 MANAPVNDWKVPTR
+1 MATAPVNDWNVPKK

-33 DVGVLGAVLPALAE
+33 DVGVLGAILPALAE
-47 YKEWNLSPLQL
+47 YKEWNLSPLAL

-79 SDLVGRKRMLLASMV
+79 SDLVGRKKMLLASMV

-108 PELFGLF
+108 PELFGIF

-167 VLPSGG
+167 VLPVGG
-173 WRAVIAIGAAPIVL
+173 WRAVIAIGAAPVVL
-187 LPIIWKFLPESL
+187 IPIIWKFLPESL

-208 AEAKVLA
+208 SEAKALA
-215 AKLQIADYRPMVPVA
+215 AKLRIANYRPVVPVA
-230 PSGVQVADPWWKTI
+230 PSGAQVADPWWKTI
-244 TTMFSRKYLQSTV
+244 TTMFSRKYLRSTV

-297 FSLASAIGGLIL
+297 FSLASAIGGLLL

-368 DYYPAKIRGTATGW
+368 DYYPAKVRGTATGW

-397 GGWIAGSKLPFGYN
+397 GGWIAGSKLPFEAN

-426 AMIPKR
+426 AMIPKPQP
-432 RTEEPVRASA
+432 EVPVTAVDPDDATVSA
-442 AEGGGQESRMQES
+442 R
-455 RVLDGDAEGESATA
+455 
-469 GVR
+469 